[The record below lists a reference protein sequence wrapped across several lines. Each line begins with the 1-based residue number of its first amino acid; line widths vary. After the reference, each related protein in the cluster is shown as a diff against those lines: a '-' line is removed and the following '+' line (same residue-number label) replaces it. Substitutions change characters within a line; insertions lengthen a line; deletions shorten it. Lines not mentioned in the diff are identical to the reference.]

1 MTENTSFSIIIPTYN
16 RADLIKITL
25 DSVLAQNY
33 PSCEIIVVDN
43 CSTDNTAEVLQPLV
57 DAGEIRFIR
66 HEQNL
71 GRSQSRNTGFENATG
86 EWLLFLDSDD
96 LMAEGA
102 LSFLA
107 SKISVYPQ
115 AGIIGGGYLKIDE
128 NGKQINCA
136 IREGLIE
143 GMVNAPYLSLINN
156 YYLPMGSYIVHRD
169 VMNAGGKFESNLE
182 PYEDFDFCL
191 RMARAAPLA
200 YFNKLVAKFRKHGDN
215 TPLDV
220 FYATNL
226 KVAYKNL
233 TEINN
238 DYTLENKSQVIAEWK
253 NFIADDFFNRK
264 EFKNAF
270 YSYLS
275 AAFYNPKKVL
285 NKTFCRQIFSSI
297 LPKTLKDKL
306 KASLQ
311 DGKVL
316 IALF

>member
-143 GMVNAPYLSLINN
+143 GMVNAPYLSLISN

-169 VMNAGGKFESNLE
+169 VVNAGGEFESDLE
-182 PYEDFDFCL
+182 PCEDLDFCL
-191 RMARAAPLA
+191 RMARKGKLA
-200 YFNKLVAKFRKHGDN
+200 YFKTPVAKFRQHGGN
-215 TPLDV
+215 TAADL
-220 FYATNL
+220 FYVTAI
-226 KVAYKNL
+226 KVAHKHINETINDASVKNKNL
-233 TEINN
+233 II
-238 DYTLENKSQVIAEWK
+238 SEWK
-253 NFIADDFFNRK
+253 NFIANNFFYQSK
-264 EFKNAF
+264 FKNAF
-270 YSYLS
+270 YNYAA
-275 AAFYNPKKVL
+275 AAFYNPKK
-285 NKTFCRQIFSSI
+285 TFNPFFLKQIFSC
-297 LPKTLKDKL
+297 LTPVWLKNRL
-306 KASLQ
+306 KASL
-311 DGKVL
+311 L
-316 IALF
+316 SNHL

>member
-107 SKISVYPQ
+107 SKISVYRE
-115 AGIIGGGYLKIDE
+115 AGIIGGG
-128 NGKQINCA
+128 
-136 IREGLIE
+136 
-143 GMVNAPYLSLINN
+143 
-156 YYLPMGSYIVHRD
+156 
-169 VMNAGGKFESNLE
+169 
-182 PYEDFDFCL
+182 
-191 RMARAAPLA
+191 
-200 YFNKLVAKFRKHGDN
+200 
-215 TPLDV
+215 
-220 FYATNL
+220 
-226 KVAYKNL
+226 
-233 TEINN
+233 
-238 DYTLENKSQVIAEWK
+238 
-253 NFIADDFFNRK
+253 
-264 EFKNAF
+264 
-270 YSYLS
+270 
-275 AAFYNPKKVL
+275 
-285 NKTFCRQIFSSI
+285 
-297 LPKTLKDKL
+297 
-306 KASLQ
+306 
-311 DGKVL
+311 
-316 IALF
+316 